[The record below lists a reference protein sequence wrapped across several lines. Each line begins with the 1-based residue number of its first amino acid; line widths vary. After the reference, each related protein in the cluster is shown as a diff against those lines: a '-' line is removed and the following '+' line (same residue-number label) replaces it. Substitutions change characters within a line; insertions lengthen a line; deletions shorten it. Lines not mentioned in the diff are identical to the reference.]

1 MVLKLAGGIF
11 VAAASLMN
19 GYLARQ
25 SLRQRRRT
33 LEQLRLGLELLQG
46 EMELRMASL
55 PELFEAA
62 GRQLGGAVGDF
73 FTGTAVHMAAVTGRP
88 LQTAMRIELEENPL
102 PLSQEETAMV
112 LELAGA
118 LGRYDLGG
126 QARALELYKRRT
138 EGQLETLRVQEQQ
151 KGRAYAA
158 ASVCGG
164 LALILLLL

>member
-11 VAAASLMN
+11 VATASLMN

-25 SLRQRRRT
+25 GLRQRRRT

-62 GRQLGGAVGDF
+62 GNQLGGAVGEF

-88 LQTAMRIELEENPL
+88 LQTAIRLQLETTPL
-102 PLSQEETAMV
+102 PLSREENAML

-126 QARALELYKRRT
+126 QARALELYKRRM
-138 EGQLETLRVQEQQ
+138 ERQVETLRAQEQQ